1 MTSVLTSASA
11 SIPAHPTSSLIPDR
25 KTDVLASIIRARIG
39 RPIARALVVGCGS
52 GREAAALGIALGTRV
67 VGIDVRDRF
76 DAEASRL
83 VELRRGDATQLE
95 FDDGAFDLVYSFHVL
110 EHIPRYR
117 RALSEMRRV
126 LAPGGHYCVGTPN
139 RTRLVGYLGSRTATL
154 RDKIAW
160 NLADWRARLRGR
172 FRNEYGA
179 HAGFTRRELSG
190 ALLETFSACDDI
202 TLAYY
207 AHLYRRRSGVIRMLE
222 HSGLSRLVF
231 PAIYFMG
238 SR

>member
-1 MTSVLTSASA
+1 MLTSASA
-11 SIPAHPTSSLIPDR
+11 SISPARPTSGLIPDR
-25 KTDVLASIIRARIG
+25 KTDVLASIIRSRVG
-39 RPIARALVVGCGS
+39 RPITRALVVGCGS

-67 VGIDVRDRF
+67 VGIDVRDHF
-76 DAEASRL
+76 DPDASRL

-117 RALSEMRRV
+117 QALREMRRV

-139 RTRLVGYLGSRTATL
+139 RTRLLGYLGSRTATL
-154 RDKIAW
+154 REKIAW
-160 NLADWRARLRGR
+160 NLTDWRARLRGR

-179 HAGFTRRELSG
+179 HAGFTRRELSS

-207 AHLYRRRSGVIRMLE
+207 ADLYRRRSGVIRLLE